1 MADATSENIVWH
13 HGHVSRDDRRQLL
26 RQTGCTVWFT
36 GLPSS
41 GKSTIAFEVER
52 RLVAMGHAAYV
63 LDGDNVRH
71 GLCSNLGFSK
81 NDRVEN
87 IRRIGE
93 VARLFADSGLI
104 ALASFVSP
112 YRSDRLRVRHLHD
125 AAQLPFLEVFIDT
138 PVDACESRDPKGL
151 YKKARAGEIGN
162 FTGVNDPYEPPE
174 QAELIVE
181 TANTSVVAGAEAV
194 IGLLRQRGLIDA
206 PLKMPD
212 GRAKDE
218 N

>member
-1 MADATSENIVWH
+1 MSEASAENIVWH
-13 HGHVSRDDRRQLL
+13 HGHISRDDRRSLL
-26 RQTGCTVWFT
+26 GQTGCTVWFT

-52 RLVAMGHAAYV
+52 RLVARGHAAYV

-81 NDRVEN
+81 DDRVEN

-112 YRSDRLRVRHLHD
+112 YREDRRRVRHLHETVG
-125 AAQLPFLEVFIDT
+125 LPFLEVFIDT

-174 QAELIVE
+174 RAELTVKTTEDTVE
-181 TANTSVVAGAEAV
+181 AGARAV
-194 IGLLRQRGLIDA
+194 IENLQQRGLIDA
-206 PLKMPD
+206 S
-212 GRAKDE
+212 
-218 N
+218 